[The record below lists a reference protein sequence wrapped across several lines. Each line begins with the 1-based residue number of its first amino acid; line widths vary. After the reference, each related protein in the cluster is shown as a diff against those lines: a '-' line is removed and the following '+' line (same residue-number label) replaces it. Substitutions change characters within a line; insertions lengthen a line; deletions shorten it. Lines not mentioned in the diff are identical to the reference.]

1 MDEVSTVKELAAYLT
16 PFLPYLVEAGKYAAG
31 AAAKKFGESAW
42 NGATALW
49 QRLWPKVQERPL
61 LKAAFDD
68 VINSAE
74 DEDVQAALRVQ
85 LRKVLLEDG
94 ALAKELAQILSEL
107 KDSGV
112 HVEASGDRS
121 VAAGRDIT
129 NSTINTGD
137 TYQKS

>member
-1 MDEVSTVKELAAYLT
+1 MDEVSTAKELATYLT

-42 NGATALW
+42 NGATTLW
-49 QRLWPKVQERPL
+49 QKLWPKVEERPA
-61 LKAAFDD
+61 LKTAFDD
-68 VINSAE
+68 VTNTPE

-85 LRKVLLEDG
+85 LRKILLEDG
-94 ALAKELAQILSEL
+94 SLAVELAQILSKL

-112 HVEASGDRS
+112 NVVSSGERS
-121 VAAGRDIT
+121 IAVGRDIT

-137 TYQKS
+137 SYRKG